1 MRIIL
6 LLISLFFGILSL
18 QAQDP
23 QLAQQY
29 FQNGEYEK
37 ASSLFKILYQKNNGN
52 DYYFNKYIESLI
64 YMEAYDEG
72 EQIIKKQIKAQP
84 DNMQLYVTYGN
95 LFEKQ
100 YRDDDANAQYEMAI
114 NKLEADRFK
123 ITKLAN
129 AFTNLQKYDLAL
141 KTYERGGEVL
151 KDKKQFAYN
160 LGDLYRRKGDQ
171 SEKMIDNYLS
181 SLDHNPSRLNSMKTL
196 FQRYLAPEEYTEL
209 QGQLYARIQEN
220 KEATYN
226 NELLIWSFIQNKDY
240 LNAFRQVKALDRQLD
255 ETGGRIYRL
264 AEIAKNAKD
273 YDAAIEAYDY
283 IVTEKGK
290 TSSYYVEAKREALS
304 VRRSKLVAGFDYERA
319 DLEALELQYND
330 FLNEF
335 GRNKTSA
342 TIITELADLEAFYL
356 NNLDKAIALLD
367 ELIKYPGVKRPV
379 QARAKLSLADFYL
392 MKGEVWESTLLYS
405 QVDKEFKDDLLG
417 HEARFRNAKL
427 SYYTSEFQWA
437 QTQFD
442 VLKASTSKLIANDA
456 LDLSIFIMD
465 NTGLDTTTAALQ
477 YYADADLLVF
487 QNKFEAAFNKLDSLN
502 RDFPEH
508 ALEDDILYVKA
519 KIYKKKREYA
529 QAADF
534 LQKIVDNHL
543 DGIRGDNA
551 MFELAEL
558 YEQQLN
564 DPEKAK
570 ALYER
575 LFIDLSGSTLAVE
588 ARKRFRR
595 LRGDDVQ

>member
-564 DPEKAK
+564 DSEKAK

>member
-6 LLISLFFGILSL
+6 LLISLFFGIFSL

-519 KIYKKKREYA
+519 KIYKKKREYV

>member
-487 QNKFEAAFNKLDSLN
+487 QNKFEAAFDKLDSLN

-519 KIYKKKREYA
+519 KIYKKKREYV